1 MREQGNNQD
10 TDILKVVG
18 IDSKGYG
25 TFPKLVAKDRRLTIE
40 AKAIYA
46 YFCSYKGVGNS
57 AFPKVTT
64 ILSDLCISQQR
75 YLSHFKLLVKYG
87 YIRVEKLRLPN
98 GRWDKNVYELII
110 LVPEPSEEENQ
121 PHPQNLGVDVD
132 NCPHPQN
139 LGVDDSHEDNLTT
152 NNNNLNK
159 YLINNENVKSLW
171 KSAVDNL
178 SQELNATSLATWIE
192 PLKPNVQGTSLI
204 LSCPNEF
211 ALDWIKSRYAELI
224 INSLPENSGLS
235 EVVIKIVNSN
245 GGEIYK
251 L

>member
-1 MREQGNNQD
+1 MEQD
-10 TDILKVVG
+10 TDILRVVG

-64 ILSDLCISQQR
+64 ILHDLCISQQR

-87 YIRVEKLRLPN
+87 YIKVEKLRLPN

-110 LVPEPSEEENQ
+110 LVPEPSEEENR
-121 PHPQNLGVDVD
+121 PHPQNNGVDVD

-139 LGVDDSHEDNLTT
+139 LGVDGSHEDNLTT
-152 NNNNLNK
+152 NNNS
-159 YLINNENVKSLW
+159 INNYLTITENVKILW
-171 KSAVDNL
+171 KSVVDNL
-178 SQELNATSLATWIE
+178 SQELTPKSLETWIL
-192 PLKPNVQGTSLI
+192 PIQPSVQGTSLT

-211 ALDWIKSRYAELI
+211 LLDWIKSRYKDMIL
-224 INSLPENSGLS
+224 NSIPDNSGLS
-235 EVVIKIVNSN
+235 EVVLKIENSN
-245 GGEIYK
+245 NEAETYK
-251 L
+251 LI